1 MDENLPVPTG
11 EFLLFQS
18 EDGRT
23 RIECRFE
30 DRTLWLSQA
39 QIAELCQVSVPTVN
53 EHLKGSYAE
62 GELSP
67 KRTLRSF
74 RIVRREGSR
83 QVIRNIDHYRDIL
96 TDAGRVSRAVA
107 DRLALDHYDQFETR
121 RLAAEAQADEAA
133 FESAIKQLPAKSPR
147 QTKKQS

>member
-18 EDGRT
+18 EDGRV

-30 DRTLWLSQA
+30 DSTPWLSQA
-39 QIAELCQVSVPTVN
+39 KLAELFQVSVPTVN
-53 EHLKGSYAE
+53 KHLKGIYAE

-67 KRTLRSF
+67 ERTLRSF

-83 QVIRNIDHYRDIL
+83 QVSRNIDHYRDIL

-107 DRLALDHYDQFETR
+107 DRLALDQYDQFESR
-121 RLAAEAQADEAA
+121 RPAAEAQDDEAA
-133 FESAIKQLPAKSPR
+133 FENAIKQLPAKSPR
-147 QTKKQS
+147 QPKKQS

>member
-1 MDENLPVPTG
+1 MDESLPVPTG

-30 DRTLWLSQA
+30 DSTLGLSQA
-39 QIAELCQVSVPTVN
+39 QIAELFQVSVPTVN

-67 KRTLRSF
+67 ERTLRSF
-74 RIVRREGSR
+74 RIARREGTR
-83 QVIRNIDHYRDIL
+83 QVARNIDHYRDIL
-96 TDAGRVSRAVA
+96 IDAGRVSSAVA

-121 RLAAEAQADEAA
+121 RLVAEAQADETA
-133 FESAIKQLPAKSPR
+133 FENAIKQLSAKSPR
-147 QTKKQS
+147 KPKKQN

>member
-11 EFLLFQS
+11 EFRLFQS

-67 KRTLRSF
+67 ERTLRSF
-74 RIVRREGSR
+74 RIVRREGRR
-83 QVIRNIDHYRDIL
+83 QVTRNIDHYRDIL

-107 DRLALDHYDQFETR
+107 DRLALDQYNQFESF

-133 FESAIKQLPAKSPR
+133 FENAFKQLPAKSPR
-147 QTKKQS
+147 QPKKQN